1 MNRIRQIT
9 LTKTRTFFQENWKV
23 LLLFCLLL
31 IGIFI
36 GAGQVA
42 SGSSKD
48 QIRLLSESYSAAREG
63 KAFFSVFISSLASA
77 LPFVFFV
84 LISGFSLI
92 GMPFILVVPMFYGLG
107 YGVVSGY
114 IYAENGLQGLIYN
127 FLLIVPHTFL
137 FLIALLFMCRE
148 SMRLSGRLF
157 TEVLLG
163 RKNNPMGTATGFH
176 DDLKLYF
183 MRYFVYLFLVISAAF
198 LDAFCATVFSNF
210 FIS

>member
-1 MNRIRQIT
+1 MNRIREIT
-9 LTKTRTFFQENWKV
+9 MTKTRTFFQENWRA

-36 GAGQVA
+36 GAGQVS
-42 SGSSKD
+42 SGGAKD
-48 QIRLLSESYSAAREG
+48 QIRLLSESYSSAREG
-63 KAFFSVFISSLASA
+63 KAFFPIFLSSFAST

-92 GMPFILVVPMFYGLG
+92 GAPFILATPLFYGLG
-107 YGVVSGY
+107 YGAVSGY

-127 FLLIVPHTFL
+127 LLLIVPHTFL

-157 TEVLLG
+157 SDVLLG
-163 RKNNPMGTATGFH
+163 RANAAGGSAAGFR
-176 DDLKLYF
+176 DDLKLHF
-183 MRYFVYLFLVISAAF
+183 VRYLVYLFMVVAAAF
-198 LDAFCATVFSNF
+198 LDALCATIFSNF